1 MRELDKNTRERANL
15 PARRFHHGPLGRV
28 LERFLQSHASASADF
43 SLVALE
49 QLWLAAAEHDPA
61 IGLHLF
67 GQFSPQDWHVLAHLC
82 LFCADVAEASRCWA
96 RYASLAADSD
106 QLRLVE
112 EAEGSGVELQIDAPP
127 QLARYLVEHYMV
139 MAVTQMRRGTGQPL
153 LPVRARFRHARP
165 AYHEHYRPWFGER
178 VEFNAAHNRLLFD
191 RSTQALPMLNRHAGM
206 VELLCQ
212 ELERRLAQRR
222 QLGGWADRV
231 AASARQALEQ
241 GLAPSLESVAQSLH
255 QSPRTLRRR
264 LEEQDLSF
272 RQLLDLLRAEL
283 EQHYQL
289 QGCSRA
295 QIGELLGYNDS
306 AAYLHARK
314 RWRDQVVS

>member
-1 MRELDKNTRERANL
+1 MRELDKNTREAANL
-15 PARRFHHGPLGRV
+15 PARRFHRGPLGRV
-28 LERFLQSHASASADF
+28 LERFLQSRASASSDF
-43 SLVALE
+43 SLVELE
-49 QLWLAAAEHDPA
+49 QLWLAAAAHDPA

-67 GQFSPQDWHVLAHLC
+67 AQFSPQDWHVLAHLC
-82 LFCADVAEASRCWA
+82 LFCADVAESSRCWA

-112 EAEGSGVELQIDAPP
+112 EAEGAGVELQIDAPP
-127 QLARYLVEHYMV
+127 QLARFLAEHYMV
-139 MAVTQMRRGTGQPL
+139 MALTQMRRGTGQAL

-165 AYHEHYRPWFGER
+165 TYHAQYRPWFGER
-178 VEFNAAHNRLLFD
+178 IEFNAPHNRLLFD
-191 RSTQALPMLNRHAGM
+191 RATLALPMLNRHAGM

-212 ELERRLAQRR
+212 ELDRRLAQRR
-222 QLGGWADRV
+222 QLGGWAAKV

-241 GLAPSLESVAQSLH
+241 GMTPSLESVAEALH

-272 RQLLDLLRAEL
+272 RQVLDLLRAEL

-289 QGCSRA
+289 EGFGRA
-295 QIGELLGYNDS
+295 QIGELLGYNDT

-314 RWRDQVVS
+314 RWRDPAAS